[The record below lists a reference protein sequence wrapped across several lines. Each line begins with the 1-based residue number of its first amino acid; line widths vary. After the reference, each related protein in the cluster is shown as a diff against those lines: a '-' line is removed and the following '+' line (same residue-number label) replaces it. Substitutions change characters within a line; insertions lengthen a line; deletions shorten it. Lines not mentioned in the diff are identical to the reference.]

1 MTAPPTVAMLS
12 IGMVEDDPR
21 VRRVG
26 DALARAGML
35 VRAFGIGR
43 GLSAPPAWPIA
54 AADSTRLSQ
63 FGGDRASVR
72 LAKIAGSRILPS
84 LAERV
89 YWAQPEPHALME
101 AAKDWPADVYFA
113 NDWKTLPLAASLA
126 QRHHGVF
133 FYDSHELATEE
144 MAHLLQWRLLYR
156 PYVSVIEGKFIRQAA
171 RVATVS
177 AGIADV
183 LYDRYNLTTKPLIVR
198 NAPEYQLVPYHDVD
212 PACVTVLYHGLLVP
226 NRGLEETIS
235 SVAQWRREFRLV
247 LRGNG
252 TNQYRAQLTTMAE
265 RAGVSDRVIFDPPV
279 KMTELVQAAAPADIG
294 ILALPNSSR
303 HNIYALPNKVF
314 EYVMAGLALCVSNLP
329 DLARVVCEHQCG
341 RLIEAVTSHAI
352 ARAIN
357 SFDAPEIRKYRAR
370 ALAAARVLNW
380 ELESQPLVA
389 AICESARARLVGTHS
404 IK

>member
-1 MTAPPTVAMLS
+1 MLS
-12 IGMVEDDPR
+12 IGTVEDDPR

-26 DALARAGML
+26 DALARTGML
-35 VRAFGIGR
+35 VRGFGIGR
-43 GLSAPPAWPIA
+43 GLSAPPVWPIA
-54 AADSTRLSQ
+54 AADSTRLGQ

-72 LAKIAGSRILPS
+72 LTKIAGSRILPS
-84 LAERV
+84 LAERA
-89 YWAQPEPHALME
+89 YWAQPQPQALME
-101 AAKDWPADVYFA
+101 VAKDWPADVYLA
-113 NDWKTLPLAASLA
+113 NDWKTLPLVALLA

-156 PYVSVIEGKFIRQAA
+156 PYVSAIEGKFIRQAA

-177 AGIADV
+177 AGIADA
-183 LYDRYNLTTKPLIVR
+183 LYDRYNLATKPLIVR

-235 SVAQWRREFRLV
+235 SVAQWRPEFRLV

-252 TNQYRAQLTTMAE
+252 TNQYRAQLRTMAE
-265 RAGVSDRVIFDPPV
+265 RAGISDRVIFDPPV
-279 KMTELVQAAAPADIG
+279 KMTELVRAAAPADIG

-329 DLARVVCEHQCG
+329 DLSRVVCEHQCG
-341 RLIEAVTSHAI
+341 RLIEAVTPHAI

-357 SFDAPEIRKYRAR
+357 SFDALEIRKYRAR

-404 IK
+404 LK